1 MSTTQPG
8 MFQCGQCKKYY
19 KRLDH
24 LARHVRSRTSL
35 SSPCPHRD
43 PEYLVDKSAARY
55 SDQTLQVPCLPK
67 GFYKTVCC
75 PWSSFL
81 GFSDCASGT
90 YLRDTSL
97 DMAPKRVTALQV
109 NSPVS
114 CLGGDEKPC
123 RRCQEKGI
131 DCKWSDSM
139 DIDTEFASPEGEQQQ
154 QDESIF
160 SHDAASSSMD
170 VFTDPSALAPNSVG
184 STSASSGMEPPTLD
198 ILTPQTTQSLFH
210 NLDTSMPHDTDPYF
224 FSQIPDL
231 NLLSSGWASTNTNEA
246 EMFSYNELDDI
257 DLRFLD
263 SYNTSIPFEIRSIQ
277 PTPRGAQTPRAA
289 SHTDPGEPA
298 AMCTE
303 AFQNSHWK
311 FRPNAKDHAGAEE
324 HNLSLPAVDS
334 AYPSPESGVALD
346 MNTRV
351 TCAKL
356 EGPARD
362 RILMMV
368 VNSCRSDHLTKAVA
382 SFPSAELLDTLLQF
396 YLTSDVT
403 HATSFIH
410 AASLN
415 PNEKRPELVAAMA
428 ACGAVLTSDPAL
440 SKLGYAIQE
449 CLRVAV
455 AKHWERDN
463 TLVRDLQ
470 LTQAFLIT
478 LEMGIWSGLPR
489 KVEIA
494 ESFFNP
500 VLTMMRRDGKFKRS
514 AYAETKFNSTHGV
527 VSRNEWMKW
536 VEDESFKR
544 LAFRMLS
551 HDANV
556 SMALLV
562 SPSISYAEV
571 LLPLPRDL
579 ELWTAASTEHWSSL
593 IASRG
598 SMEPLYIA
606 DVIDDPDVLNNHV
619 GSVDTYVAILAVL
632 SCTWT
637 MCWEYLQLSSLQRSK
652 PRRWNTLV
660 TEMRKD
666 ELLKLLGHVKLGLS
680 HDVSADPEIEMRL
693 ELTLLHL
700 QMPFEDI
707 QIFAGM
713 EGPERARAVYPTVR
727 EWAKSEAARQT
738 VYHAAQIVQIAK
750 QSSGGSMRGPMAI
763 ILYHA
768 SLAFWV
774 YGLLSEQAGI
784 SRALSQNVYLDD
796 GDNIAL
802 QRFKGFGQGQ
812 PCIRW
817 RSEIAGQGE
826 VVIGVPLSQPDKVME
841 AVMGVVRNNFKGV
854 PVPHLTEKLVQLMA
868 ELENS
873 AKRKLD
879 A

>member
-8 MFQCGQCKKYY
+8 MFQCGSCKKNY

-24 LARHVRSRTSL
+24 LARHVRSHTQTKPYKCHVCPKAFTRPDLLKRHVAGHGSQAGD
-35 SSPCPHRD
+35 SSVAEQP
-43 PEYLVDKSAARY
+43 RY
-55 SDQTLQVPCLPK
+55 MPGRVGKACKACSTNH
-67 GFYKTVCC
+67 
-75 PWSSFL
+75 
-81 GFSDCASGT
+81 
-90 YLRDTSL
+90 LRCS
-97 DMAPKRVTALQV
+97 
-109 NSPVS
+109 
-114 CLGGDEKPC
+114 DEKPC

-131 DCKWSDSM
+131 ECKWNDSM
-139 DIDTEFASPEGEQQQ
+139 ELDSDFQSEEQQQ
-154 QDESIF
+154 QDEAIF
-160 SHDAASSSMD
+160 SQDDGSSSMAAFPD
-170 VFTDPSALAPNSVG
+170 HNSIG
-184 STSASSGMEPPTLD
+184 STSASSVMEQPSLD
-198 ILTPQTTQSLFH
+198 MLTPQTSHSLFQ
-210 NLDTSMPHDTDPYF
+210 NLDPSMNANIDPLF
-224 FSQIPDL
+224 FPLPDL
-231 NLLSSGWASTNTNEA
+231 NLLSGGWANPNANDVDMYT
-246 EMFSYNELDDI
+246 YNELDDI

-263 SYNTSIPFEIRSIQ
+263 SYNTSIPFEVRSIQ

-324 HNLSLPAVDS
+324 HNLSLPATDS
-334 AYPSPESGVALD
+334 AYPSPES
-346 MNTRV
+346 
-351 TCAKL
+351 
-356 EGPARD
+356 
-362 RILMMV
+362 V
-368 VNSCRSDHLTKAVA
+368 VVQIICQKPWRP
-382 SFPSAELLDTLLQF
+382 FPSAELLDTLLQY
-396 YLTSDVT
+396 YLTSPVT

-410 AASLN
+410 AASFN
-415 PNEKRPELVAAMA
+415 PNQKRPELVAAMA

-449 CLRVAV
+449 CLRIAV
-455 AKHWERDN
+455 AKH
-463 TLVRDLQ
+463 
-470 LTQAFLIT
+470 LTQAFVIT

-514 AYAETKFNSTHGV
+514 VYSQSKTMQSPGL
-527 VSRNEWMKW
+527 VSREDWLQW

-544 LAFRMLS
+544 LALRMLS
-551 HDANV
+551 HDANT
-556 SMALLV
+556 STALLV
-562 SPSISYAEV
+562 SPSVSYAEV
-571 LLPLPRDL
+571 LLPFPEHAD
-579 ELWTAASTEHWSSL
+579 LWTAASPEQWNSLKSS
-593 IASRG
+593 RQQN
-598 SMEPLYIA
+598 EPLFVA
-606 DVIDDPDVLNNHV
+606 DVIDDPDILNNHTD
-619 GSVDTYVAILAVL
+619 SVDSYVAILAVL

-637 MCWEYLQLSSLQRSK
+637 MCWEYLQLSSLQRSR

-666 ELLKLLGHVKLGLS
+666 ELLKLLGHLKLSLS
-680 HDVSADPEIEMRL
+680 VDSSADPEIQMRL
-693 ELTLLHL
+693 ELALLHL

-727 EWAKSEAARQT
+727 DWVKSEAARHT
-738 VYHAAQIVQIAK
+738 IFHAAQIMHIAK
-750 QSSGGSMRGPMAI
+750 HSPRGSMRGPMAI

-774 YGLLSEQAGI
+774 YGLLSDQSSL
-784 SRALSQNVYLDD
+784 SRALGQNVYLDEAD
-796 GDNIAL
+796 SIAL

-817 RSEIAGQGE
+817 RTEIQGEGE
-826 VVIGVPLSQPDKVME
+826 VVISVPLSQPDKVME
-841 AVMGVVRNNFKGV
+841 AVMGIVRSNFAGM

>member
-1 MSTTQPG
+1 M
-8 MFQCGQCKKYY
+8 
-19 KRLDH
+19 D
-24 LARHVRSRTSL
+24 
-35 SSPCPHRD
+35 
-43 PEYLVDKSAARY
+43 VDV
-55 SDQTLQVPCLPK
+55 DVDVDVDFP
-67 GFYKTVCC
+67 
-75 PWSSFL
+75 
-81 GFSDCASGT
+81 
-90 YLRDTSL
+90 
-97 DMAPKRVTALQV
+97 
-109 NSPVS
+109 
-114 CLGGDEKPC
+114 
-123 RRCQEKGI
+123 
-131 DCKWSDSM
+131 
-139 DIDTEFASPEGEQQQ
+139 SPEANQ
-154 QDESIF
+154 QDDEAIF
-160 SHDAASSSMD
+160 AQDNGSSSMD
-170 VFTDPSALAPNSVG
+170 SFGDQDHVG
-184 STSASSGMEPPTLD
+184 PASTSSVIGAQPTLD
-198 ILTPQTTQSLFH
+198 ILTPQTTQCLFQ
-210 NLDTSMPHDTDPYF
+210 NLDQSMGADADPLF
-224 FSQIPDL
+224 FQFPDL
-231 NLLSSGWASTNTNEA
+231 NLLSGGWTSTNTNDIS
-246 EMFSYNELDDI
+246 MYTYNELDDI

-263 SYNTSIPFEIRSIQ
+263 AYNTSIPFEISSIQ
-277 PTPRGAQTPRAA
+277 PTPRGAQTPRVA

-311 FRPNAKDHAGAEE
+311 FRPNTKDHAWAEE
-324 HNLSLPAVDS
+324 HNLSLPSADS

-356 EGPARD
+356 GGPARD

-382 SFPSAELLDTLLQF
+382 SFPSAELLDTLLQY
-396 YLTSDVT
+396 YLTSPVT
-403 HATSFIH
+403 HATSFVH
-410 AASLN
+410 AASFN

-449 CLRVAV
+449 CLRIAV
-455 AKHWERDN
+455 SKHWERDN

-470 LTQAFLIT
+470 LSQAFLIT

-500 VLTMMRRDGKFKRS
+500 VLTMMRRDGKFKKS
-514 AYAETKFNSTHGV
+514 AYPDTKLRNTRGV
-527 VSRNEWMKW
+527 VSRQDWLKW

-551 HDANV
+551 HDANSSV
-556 SMALLV
+556 ALLV
-562 SPSISYAEV
+562 GPSISYAEV
-571 LLPLPRDL
+571 LLPLPGNA
-579 ELWTAASTEHWSSL
+579 ELWTAASPEQWNSAA
-593 IASRG
+593 ASQEN
-598 SMEPLYIA
+598 SEPLYLA
-606 DVIDDPDVLNNHV
+606 DIIDDPDVLNNRG
-619 GSVDTYVAILAVL
+619 GSVDTYVGILAAL
-632 SCTWT
+632 ACTWN
-637 MCWEYLQLSSLQRSK
+637 MCWEYLQTSSLQRSR

-666 ELLKLLGHVKLGLS
+666 ELLKLIGHLKLSLS
-680 HDVSADPEIEMRL
+680 PEASADPETQMRL
-693 ELTLLHL
+693 ELAFLHL

-713 EGPERARAVYPTVR
+713 EGPERARAVYSVVR
-727 EWAKSEAARQT
+727 DWAKSEAARHT

-750 QSSGGSMRGPMAI
+750 QSPKGAMRGPMAI

-774 YGLLSEQAGI
+774 YGLLSDQSSSI

-796 GDNIAL
+796 ADSIAL

-817 RSEIAGQGE
+817 RSEIPGEGE
-826 VVIGVPLSQPDKVME
+826 VVISVPLSQPSKVME
-841 AVMGVVRNNFKGV
+841 AVMGIVRDNFAGL

>member
-1 MSTTQPG
+1 MSTTTQPG
-8 MFQCGQCKKYY
+8 MFQCGSCKKNY

-24 LARHVRSRTSL
+24 LARHVRSHTQTK
-35 SSPCPHRD
+35 PYKCHVCPKAFTRPDLLKRHVSGHGSQAG
-43 PEYLVDKSAARY
+43 EGSV
-55 SDQTLQVPCLPK
+55 SDQPRFMPGRVGKACK
-67 GFYKTVCC
+67 AC
-75 PWSSFL
+75 SSNH
-81 GFSDCASGT
+81 
-90 YLRDTSL
+90 LRCS
-97 DMAPKRVTALQV
+97 
-109 NSPVS
+109 
-114 CLGGDEKPC
+114 DEKPC

-131 DCKWSDSM
+131 ECKWNEPMEM
-139 DIDTEFASPEGEQQQ
+139 DADYASPEDR
-154 QDESIF
+154 QDESMF
-160 SHDAASSSMD
+160 SQDNGSSIAA
-170 VFTDPSALAPNSVG
+170 FTDQTSIG
-184 STSASSGMEPPTLD
+184 STSGSSVMGQPSLD
-198 ILTPQTTQSLFH
+198 ILTPQTTQSLFQ
-210 NLDTSMPHDTDPYF
+210 NLDPSLNPATDPLSF
-224 FSQIPDL
+224 QFPDL
-231 NLLSSGWASTNTNEA
+231 NLLSGGWATNTNDV

-263 SYNTSIPFEIRSIQ
+263 SYNTTIPFEIRSIQ
-277 PTPRGAQTPRAA
+277 PTPRGAQTPRAS

-324 HNLSLPAVDS
+324 HNLSLPATDS

-346 MNTRV
+346 LNTRV

-368 VNSCRSDHLTKAVA
+368 VSSCRSDHLSKAVA

-396 YLTSDVT
+396 YLTSSVT

-410 AASLN
+410 AASFN

-440 SKLGYAIQE
+440 TKLGYAIQE

-470 LTQAFLIT
+470 LTQAFLII

-514 AYAETKFNSTHGV
+514 AYSDHKVT
-527 VSRNEWMKW
+527 SRASRQDWLEWI
-536 VEDESFKR
+536 EHESFKR
-544 LAFRMLS
+544 LALRMLS
-551 HDANV
+551 HDAN
-556 SMALLV
+556 SSTALMVGPLV
-562 SPSISYAEV
+562 SYAEV
-571 LLPLPRDL
+571 LLPLPGNA
-579 ELWTAASTEHWSSL
+579 ELWTASSPEQWSSL
-593 IASRG
+593 MVSRVD
-598 SMEPLYIA
+598 SEPLYVA
-606 DVIDDPDVLNNHV
+606 DVIDDPDVLNNYA
-619 GSVDTYVAILAVL
+619 GSVDAYAAILAVL

-637 MCWEYLQLSSLQRSK
+637 MCWEYLQIASLQRSK

-666 ELLKLLGHVKLGLS
+666 ELLKLLGHLKLSLS
-680 HDVSADPEIEMRL
+680 ADAAADPEIKMRL
-693 ELTLLHL
+693 ELALLHL

-713 EGPERARAVYPTVR
+713 EGTERARAVYPMVR
-727 EWAKSEAARQT
+727 DWAKSEAARHT
-738 VYHAAQIVQIAK
+738 IYHAAQIVQIAK
-750 QSSGGSMRGPMAI
+750 DSPRGSMRGPMAI

-774 YGLLSEQAGI
+774 YGLLSDQ
-784 SRALSQNVYLDD
+784 SRTLSQNVYLDD
-796 GDNIAL
+796 PDSIAL
-802 QRFKGFGQGQ
+802 QRFKGFGQGR

-817 RSEIAGQGE
+817 HSEIQGQGE
-826 VVIGVPLSQPDKVME
+826 IMMSVSLSQPDKVME
-841 AVMGVVRNNFKGV
+841 AVMGVVRRNFAGL
-854 PVPHLTEKLVQLMA
+854 PTPHLTEKLVQLMG

-873 AKRKLD
+873 AKRKMD
-879 A
+879 T

>member
-1 MSTTQPG
+1 MD
-8 MFQCGQCKKYY
+8 
-19 KRLDH
+19 LD
-24 LARHVRSRTSL
+24 
-35 SSPCPHRD
+35 
-43 PEYLVDKSAARY
+43 
-55 SDQTLQVPCLPK
+55 
-67 GFYKTVCC
+67 
-75 PWSSFL
+75 
-81 GFSDCASGT
+81 
-90 YLRDTSL
+90 
-97 DMAPKRVTALQV
+97 
-109 NSPVS
+109 
-114 CLGGDEKPC
+114 GDFP
-123 RRCQEKGI
+123 
-131 DCKWSDSM
+131 
-139 DIDTEFASPEGEQQQ
+139 SPEGEQQT
-154 QDESIF
+154 DESIF
-160 SHDAASSSMD
+160 SHENDTSSMSA
-170 VFTDPSALAPNSVG
+170 FADPNPNPMGPSTIG
-184 STSASSGMEPPTLD
+184 STSASSGMGQPSLD

-210 NLDTSMPHDTDPYF
+210 NLDTSMPAEADPLF
-224 FSQIPDL
+224 FQIPDL
-231 NLLSSGWASTNTNEA
+231 NLLSSSWISASTNEV

-277 PTPRGAQTPRAA
+277 PTPRGAQTPHAA
-289 SHTDPGEPA
+289 AHTDPGEPA

-324 HNLSLPAVDS
+324 HNLSLPATDS

-356 EGPARD
+356 GGPARD

-368 VNSCRSDHLTKAVA
+368 VNSCRSDHLSKAVA

-396 YLTSDVT
+396 YLTSSVT

-410 AASLN
+410 AASLD

-470 LTQAFLIT
+470 LTQAFLII

-500 VLTMMRRDGKFKRS
+500 VLTMMRRDGKFKKS
-514 AYAETKFNSTHGV
+514 VYPDTKLANVHGA
-527 VSRNEWMKW
+527 VSRHEWLKW

-544 LAFRMLS
+544 VACRMLS
-551 HDANV
+551 HDANTSV
-556 SMALLV
+556 ALLV
-562 SPSISYAEV
+562 SPFISYAEV
-571 LLPLPRDL
+571 LLPLPMSVDV
-579 ELWTAASTEHWSSL
+579 WTAASPEQWNSL
-593 IASRG
+593 MVSRG
-598 SMEPLYIA
+598 SNEPLYVA
-606 DVIDDPDVLNNHV
+606 DVIDDPDVLNNHA
-619 GSVDTYVAILAVL
+619 GSVDTYVTVLTALA
-632 SCTWT
+632 CTWT
-637 MCWEYLQLSSLQRSK
+637 MCWEYLQLFSLQRSK

-666 ELLKLLGHVKLGLS
+666 ELLKLLGHLQLS
-680 HDVSADPEIEMRL
+680 LSPDVSMDSEIQMRL
-693 ELTLLHL
+693 EVAFLHL

-713 EGPERARAVYPTVR
+713 DGPERARAVYPTVR
-727 EWAKSEAARQT
+727 DWAKSEAARQT

-750 QSSGGSMRGPMAI
+750 QSPKGSMRGPMAI
-763 ILYHA
+763 IIYHA

-774 YGLLSEQAGI
+774 YGLLSEQSGI

-796 GDNIAL
+796 VDNIAL

-812 PCIRW
+812 PCIKW
-817 RSEIAGQGE
+817 RSEIAGEGE
-826 VVIGVPLSQPDKVME
+826 VVISVPLSQPDKVME
-841 AVMGVVRNNFKGV
+841 AVMGVVRTNFKGM
-854 PVPHLTEKLVQLMA
+854 PMPHLTEKLVQLMA

>member
-8 MFQCGQCKKYY
+8 MFQCGSCKKNY

-24 LARHVRSRTSL
+24 LARHVRSHTQTKPYKCHVCPKAFTRPDLLKRHVAGHGSQAGD
-35 SSPCPHRD
+35 SSVAEQP
-43 PEYLVDKSAARY
+43 RY
-55 SDQTLQVPCLPK
+55 MPGRVGKACKACSTNH
-67 GFYKTVCC
+67 
-75 PWSSFL
+75 
-81 GFSDCASGT
+81 
-90 YLRDTSL
+90 LRCS
-97 DMAPKRVTALQV
+97 
-109 NSPVS
+109 
-114 CLGGDEKPC
+114 DEKPC

-131 DCKWSDSM
+131 ECKWNDSM
-139 DIDTEFASPEGEQQQ
+139 ELDSDFQSEEQQ
-154 QDESIF
+154 QDEAIF
-160 SHDAASSSMD
+160 SQDDGSSSMAAFPD
-170 VFTDPSALAPNSVG
+170 HNSIG
-184 STSASSGMEPPTLD
+184 STSASSVMEQPSLD
-198 ILTPQTTQSLFH
+198 MLTPQTSHSLFQ
-210 NLDTSMPHDTDPYF
+210 NLDPSMNANIDPLF
-224 FSQIPDL
+224 FPLPDL
-231 NLLSSGWASTNTNEA
+231 NLLSGGWANPNANDVDMYT
-246 EMFSYNELDDI
+246 YNELDDI

-263 SYNTSIPFEIRSIQ
+263 SYNTSIPFEVRSIQ

-324 HNLSLPAVDS
+324 HNLSLPATDS

-346 MNTRV
+346 SNTRV
-351 TCAKL
+351 TSAKL

-368 VNSCRSDHLTKAVA
+368 VNSCRSDHLSKAVA
-382 SFPSAELLDTLLQF
+382 SFPSAELLDTLLQY
-396 YLTSDVT
+396 YLTSPVT

-410 AASLN
+410 AASFN
-415 PNEKRPELVAAMA
+415 PNQKRPELVAAMA

-449 CLRVAV
+449 CLRIAV
-455 AKHWERDN
+455 AKHWEQDN

-470 LTQAFLIT
+470 LTQAFVIT

-514 AYAETKFNSTHGV
+514 VYSQRKTMQSPGL
-527 VSRNEWMKW
+527 VSREDWLQW

-551 HDANV
+551 HDANT
-556 SMALLV
+556 STALLV
-562 SPSISYAEV
+562 SPSVSYAEV
-571 LLPLPRDL
+571 LLPFPEHAD
-579 ELWTAASTEHWSSL
+579 LWTAASPEQWNSL
-593 IASRG
+593 KASRQQ
-598 SMEPLYIA
+598 SEPLFVA
-606 DVIDDPDVLNNHV
+606 DVIDDPDILNNHTD
-619 GSVDTYVAILAVL
+619 SVDSYVAILAVL

-637 MCWEYLQLSSLQRSK
+637 MCWEYLQLSSLQRSR

-666 ELLKLLGHVKLGLS
+666 ELLKLLGHLKLSLS
-680 HDVSADPEIEMRL
+680 VDSSADPEIQMRL
-693 ELTLLHL
+693 ELALLHL

-727 EWAKSEAARQT
+727 DWVKGEAARHT
-738 VYHAAQIVQIAK
+738 IFHAAQIMHIAK
-750 QSSGGSMRGPMAI
+750 HSPRGSMRGPMAI

-774 YGLLSEQAGI
+774 YGLLSDQSSL
-784 SRALSQNVYLDD
+784 SRALGQNVYLDEAD
-796 GDNIAL
+796 SIAL

-817 RSEIAGQGE
+817 RTEIQGEGE
-826 VVIGVPLSQPDKVME
+826 VVISVPLSQPDKVME
-841 AVMGVVRNNFKGV
+841 AVMGIVRSNFAGM

>member
-8 MFQCGQCKKYY
+8 MFQCGSCKKNY

-24 LARHVRSRTSL
+24 LARHVRSPTYSRDMSL
-35 SSPCPHRD
+35 ATAHK
-43 PEYLVDKSAARY
+43 LGKV
-55 SDQTLQVPCLPK
+55 QCLINP
-67 GFYKTVCC
+67 G
-75 PWSSFL
+75 
-81 GFSDCASGT
+81 
-90 YLRDTSL
+90 
-97 DMAPKRVTALQV
+97 
-109 NSPVS
+109 S
-114 CLGGDEKPC
+114 CREGDEKPC

-131 DCKWSDSM
+131 ECKWNDPMEM
-139 DIDTEFASPEGEQQQ
+139 DADYASPEDQQ
-154 QDESIF
+154 QDETMF
-160 SHDAASSSMD
+160 SQDNGSSMTS
-170 VFTDPSALAPNSVG
+170 FTDQTSIG
-184 STSASSGMEPPTLD
+184 STSGSSAMGQPLD

-210 NLDTSMPHDTDPYF
+210 NLDPSLHPATDPLSF
-224 FSQIPDL
+224 QFPDL
-231 NLLSSGWASTNTNEA
+231 NLLSGGWASTNTNDV

-263 SYNTSIPFEIRSIQ
+263 SYNTTIPFEIRSIQ

-324 HNLSLPAVDS
+324 HNLSLPATDS

-346 MNTRV
+346 SNTRV

-356 EGPARD
+356 GSPARD

-368 VNSCRSDHLTKAVA
+368 VSSCRSDHLSKAVA

-396 YLTSDVT
+396 YLTSSVT
-403 HATSFIH
+403 RATAFIH
-410 AASLN
+410 AASFN

-463 TLVRDLQ
+463 STVRDLQ
-470 LTQAFLIT
+470 LTQTFLII

-500 VLTMMRRDGKFKRS
+500 VLTMMRRDGKFKRCAYSDYKPTGSS
-514 AYAETKFNSTHGV
+514 ARQDWLDWIQH
-527 VSRNEWMKW
+527 
-536 VEDESFKR
+536 ESFKR
-544 LAFRMLS
+544 LALRMVS
-551 HDANV
+551 HDANT
-556 SMALLV
+556 STALMVGPLV
-562 SPSISYAEV
+562 SYAEV
-571 LLPLPRDL
+571 LLPLPGNV
-579 ELWTAASTEHWSSL
+579 ELWTASSPEQWNSL
-593 IASRG
+593 MASRVDT
-598 SMEPLYIA
+598 EPLYFA
-606 DVIDDPDVLNNHV
+606 DVIDDPDVLNNFA
-619 GSVDTYVAILAVL
+619 GSVDVHTAILSVL
-632 SCTWT
+632 ACTWT
-637 MCWEYLQLSSLQRSK
+637 MCWEYLQIASLQRSK

-666 ELLKLLGHVKLGLS
+666 ELLKLLGHLKLSLS
-680 HDVSADPEIEMRL
+680 ADAAADPEIKMRL
-693 ELTLLHL
+693 ELALLHL

-713 EGPERARAVYPTVR
+713 EGPERARAVYPMVR
-727 EWAKSEAARQT
+727 DWAKSEAARHT
-738 VYHAAQIVQIAK
+738 IYHAAQIVQIAK
-750 QSSGGSMRGPMAI
+750 ESPKGSMRGPMAI

-774 YGLLSEQAGI
+774 YGLLSDQ

-796 GDNIAL
+796 ADSIAL

-812 PCIRW
+812 PCIKW
-817 RSEIAGQGE
+817 HSEIQGQE
-826 VVIGVPLSQPDKVME
+826 EIMMSVSLSQPDKVME
-841 AVMGVVRNNFKGV
+841 AVMGVVRRNFAGL
-854 PVPHLTEKLVQLMA
+854 PTPHLTEKLVQLMG

-873 AKRKLD
+873 AKRKMD
-879 A
+879 T

>member
-1 MSTTQPG
+1 MELDSD
-8 MFQCGQCKKYY
+8 FQSE
-19 KRLDH
+19 D
-24 LARHVRSRTSL
+24 
-35 SSPCPHRD
+35 
-43 PEYLVDKSAARY
+43 
-55 SDQTLQVPCLPK
+55 
-67 GFYKTVCC
+67 
-75 PWSSFL
+75 
-81 GFSDCASGT
+81 
-90 YLRDTSL
+90 
-97 DMAPKRVTALQV
+97 
-109 NSPVS
+109 
-114 CLGGDEKPC
+114 
-123 RRCQEKGI
+123 
-131 DCKWSDSM
+131 
-139 DIDTEFASPEGEQQQ
+139 QQ
-154 QDESIF
+154 QDESVF
-160 SHDAASSSMD
+160 SQDDGSSTIVAYPD
-170 VFTDPSALAPNSVG
+170 NSSLG
-184 STSASSGMEPPTLD
+184 STSASTVMEPPPLD
-198 ILTPQTTQSLFH
+198 ILTPQTSHSLFQT
-210 NLDTSMPHDTDPYF
+210 LDSDPALNPDIDPLF
-224 FSQIPDL
+224 FQIPDL
-231 NLLSSGWASTNTNEA
+231 NLLSGGWSSTNTNDVN
-246 EMFSYNELDDI
+246 MYTYNELDDI

-263 SYNTSIPFEIRSIQ
+263 SYNTNIPFEVRSIQ
-277 PTPRGAQTPRAA
+277 PTPRGAQTPRLA

-324 HNLSLPAVDS
+324 HNLSLPAVNS
-334 AYPSPESGVALD
+334 AYPSPESGVVLD
-346 MNTRV
+346 SSTRV

-368 VNSCRSDHLTKAVA
+368 VNSCRSDHLSKAVA
-382 SFPSAELLDTLLQF
+382 SFPSAELLDSLLQY
-396 YLTSDVT
+396 YLTSDVS
-403 HATSFIH
+403 HATAFIH
-410 AASLN
+410 AASFN

-440 SKLGYAIQE
+440 SKLGFAIQE

-470 LTQAFLIT
+470 LTQAFMIN
-478 LEMGIWSGLPR
+478 LEMGVWSGLPR

-500 VLTMMRRDGKFKRS
+500 VLTMMRRDGKFKKS
-514 AYAETKFNSTHGV
+514 GYSEPKSGQTPGS
-527 VSRNEWMKW
+527 VSREEWLQW

-551 HDANV
+551 HDAHT
-556 SMALLV
+556 SMALVV
-562 SPSISYAEV
+562 SPLVSYAEV
-571 LLPLPRDL
+571 LLPLPGHMDL
-579 ELWTAASTEHWSSL
+579 WAAQSPEQWESVRCSRPRSQSL
-593 IASRG
+593 
-598 SMEPLYIA
+598 YVA
-606 DVIDDPDVLNNHV
+606 DVIDDPDILNNHSDV
-619 GSVDTYVAILAVL
+619 VDTYVAILAVL

-637 MCWEYLQLSSLQRSK
+637 LCWEYLQLSSLQRAR

-666 ELLKLLGHVKLGLS
+666 ELLKLLGHLKLSLS
-680 HDVSADPEIEMRL
+680 GDTSADPEIQMRL
-693 ELTLLHL
+693 ELALLHL

-727 EWAKSEAARQT
+727 DWVKSEAARHT
-738 VYHAAQIVQIAK
+738 IYHAAQIMLIAK
-750 QSSGGSMRGPMAI
+750 QSPKGSMRGPMAI

-774 YGLLSEQAGI
+774 YGLLFDQSGV
-784 SRALSQNVYLDD
+784 SRSLGQTIYLDD
-796 GDNIAL
+796 ADSLAL

-812 PCIRW
+812 PFIRW
-817 RSEIAGQGE
+817 TTEIEGRGE
-826 VVIGVPLSQPDKVME
+826 VVIGVSLSQPDKVME
-841 AVMGVVRNNFKGV
+841 AVMGIVRSNFPGM

>member
-1 MSTTQPG
+1 
-8 MFQCGQCKKYY
+8 
-19 KRLDH
+19 
-24 LARHVRSRTSL
+24 
-35 SSPCPHRD
+35 
-43 PEYLVDKSAARY
+43 
-55 SDQTLQVPCLPK
+55 
-67 GFYKTVCC
+67 
-75 PWSSFL
+75 
-81 GFSDCASGT
+81 
-90 YLRDTSL
+90 
-97 DMAPKRVTALQV
+97 
-109 NSPVS
+109 
-114 CLGGDEKPC
+114 
-123 RRCQEKGI
+123 
-131 DCKWSDSM
+131 M
-139 DIDTEFASPEGEQQQ
+139 DLDTEFASPEGEQQQ
-154 QDESIF
+154 DESIF
-160 SHDAASSSMD
+160 SHDDTSSSMAT
-170 VFTDPSALAPNSVG
+170 FTDPSALAPNSIG
-184 STSASSGMEPPTLD
+184 STSASSGMGPPSLD

-210 NLDTSMPHDTDPYF
+210 NIDTSIPQDADPYF

-231 NLLSSGWASTNTNEA
+231 NLLSGAWASTNTNDA

-368 VNSCRSDHLTKAVA
+368 VNSCRSDHLSKAVA

-396 YLTSDVT
+396 YLTSSVT

-500 VLTMMRRDGKFKRS
+500 VLTMMRRDGKLKRS
-514 AYAETKFNSTHGV
+514 AYTETKSSGTHGA
-527 VSRNEWMKW
+527 VSRDEWMKW

-551 HDANV
+551 HDANT

-562 SPSISYAEV
+562 GPLVSYAEV

-579 ELWTAASTEHWSSL
+579 ELWTAASPEQWSSL
-593 IASRG
+593 IVSRG
-598 SMEPLYIA
+598 SMEPLYVA

-632 SCTWT
+632 ACTWT

-666 ELLKLLGHVKLGLS
+666 ELLKLLGHLKLSLS
-680 HDVSADPEIEMRL
+680 HDVSSDPEIQMRL
-693 ELTLLHL
+693 ESTLLHL

-727 EWAKSEAARQT
+727 DWAKSEAARQT

-750 QSSGGSMRGPMAI
+750 QSPGGSMRGPMAI

-774 YGLLSEQAGI
+774 YGLLSEQTGI

-841 AVMGVVRNNFKGV
+841 AVMGVVRGNFKGL
-854 PVPHLTEKLVQLMA
+854 PVPHLTEKLVQLMG